1 MVQLSKFIAVAAACL
16 AAPAVAHPGEKHD
29 PHVVK
34 RELHAR
40 DYAAAAAKRSLA
52 GCENSLHAREL
63 AKRNVARRSQ
73 KVQNLRKKRGVTARK
88 KSLPYLRQGHI
99 ANSFIQ
105 TLRNGVVTWPL
116 SRSGR
121 QSTTTRPVFS
131 TIALP
136 LPSLSCLPPTLVA
149 S

>member
-1 MVQLSKFIAVAAACL
+1 VLELYKSRASSQLRERNTIRVVSQFAFFVLSFIMVQLSKYIAVAAACL
-16 AAPAVAHPGEKHD
+16 AAPVVAHPGEKHD

-73 KVQNLRKKRGVTARK
+73 KVQDLRKKRGVTARMG
-88 KSLPYLRQGHI
+88 SLLYPRHGSL
-99 ANSFIQ
+99 AN
-105 TLRNGVVTWPL
+105 
-116 SRSGR
+116 
-121 QSTTTRPVFS
+121 
-131 TIALP
+131 
-136 LPSLSCLPPTLVA
+136 
-149 S
+149 